1 MHVQCKRSV
10 YSFVLVHLCLCPKY
24 FFMGCLYVFS
34 FKRRGFIMGLW
45 NSHTSVGSIVGTI
58 VPAAFEDF
66 GW

>member
-1 MHVQCKRSV
+1 MLVCVCV
-10 YSFVLVHLCLCPKY
+10 YARACMRAKY
-24 FFMGCLYVFS
+24 FFMGCLFVFS

-45 NSHTSVGSIVGTI
+45 NSHTSVGNIVGTV